1 MSWISAGAATMAL
14 AVMLGAFGAH
24 GLQGRLDAYSMGV
37 YEKAVFYHFVHALGL
52 LMVAAM
58 SAAGLLHRTTS
69 QWTCILLTVG
79 IVFFSGSLYAL
90 AVTGNRML
98 GAITP
103 IGGVAFIAAWITL
116 AICSAMSRPPVTS
129 RTP

>member
-1 MSWISAGAATMAL
+1 MSWISAGAAALAL

-24 GLQGRLDAYSMGV
+24 GLQGRLDAYSLGV

-52 LMVAAM
+52 LIVAGM
-58 SAAGLLHRTTS
+58 RAAGLVHRSTS
-69 QWTCILLTVG
+69 QWVCILLTVG
-79 IVFFSGSLYAL
+79 IVFFSGSLYTL
-90 AVTGNRML
+90 AVTGNRLL

-116 AICSAMSRPPVTS
+116 AICSAKSRPVI
-129 RTP
+129 